1 MKRLTLMLILSAA
14 WLIILGQ
21 QTGKLVILHTNDIHS
36 KLRGFAPETEYSPL
50 ETGNDA
56 TVGGFSRM
64 ASIIAAVKA
73 EAGENILVLDAGDF
87 LMGTLFHHFEP
98 EDGFQLRLMKQMG
111 YDAISIGNH
120 EFDDGPETLASI
132 IESGNSKGLIPP
144 IILSNAVFSEK
155 DGRDDRLFALVNSGT
170 IRNELIIEKPS
181 LGLKIGIFAL
191 MGIDAAEVAPA
202 AEPVQF
208 EKQVKVARRMV
219 KKLKG
224 EGCNMIIC
232 LSHSGLRM
240 NEKGSMEGEDYRLA
254 SKVKGID
261 LIISGHTHTR
271 LEEPLVVNGIPI
283 VQTGSYGENIGKMVF
298 SVESGKVAR
307 ESFSLLRVD
316 DSVQGDP
323 GTEALIEERMKMIDD
338 ELLQSLGFSYNQ
350 IVTEAP
356 FRLVCDEYG
365 DLEASNLG
373 PLVADAIHSYV
384 NRHSPAGSDISIVA
398 AGVIR
403 QSITAGH
410 QSVPDIFR
418 VMSLGAGK
426 DGVPGYPLSRVY
438 VTGRELKNIVE
449 ILLIAWKSSPSNY
462 IYYSGLEVW
471 HDPSKG
477 MLRKVTSIEIV
488 RPDGMRES
496 VDFSKDN
503 PRLYSISA
511 NSYILEFVG
520 IIKSMS
526 FGLINVV
533 PKDAAGT
540 PITDFGKAVINF
552 AAEENGYSEG
562 KEWIALIEYLSL
574 MPDRNGNGIPEIDE
588 YYRVPPPRVMSV
600 PK

>member
-1 MKRLTLMLILSAA
+1 
-14 WLIILGQ
+14 
-21 QTGKLVILHTNDIHS
+21 
-36 KLRGFAPETEYSPL
+36 
-50 ETGNDA
+50 
-56 TVGGFSRM
+56 
-64 ASIIAAVKA
+64 
-73 EAGENILVLDAGDF
+73 
-87 LMGTLFHHFEP
+87 
-98 EDGFQLRLMKQMG
+98 
-111 YDAISIGNH
+111 
-120 EFDDGPETLASI
+120 
-132 IESGNSKGLIPP
+132 
-144 IILSNAVFSEK
+144 
-155 DGRDDRLFALVNSGT
+155 
-170 IRNELIIEKPS
+170 
-181 LGLKIGIFAL
+181 
-191 MGIDAAEVAPA
+191 
-202 AEPVQF
+202 
-208 EKQVKVARRMV
+208 
-219 KKLKG
+219 
-224 EGCNMIIC
+224 
-232 LSHSGLRM
+232 
-240 NEKGSMEGEDYRLA
+240 
-254 SKVKGID
+254 
-261 LIISGHTHTR
+261 
-271 LEEPLVVNGIPI
+271 
-283 VQTGSYGENIGKMVF
+283 
-298 SVESGKVAR
+298 
-307 ESFSLLRVD
+307 
-316 DSVQGDP
+316 
-323 GTEALIEERMKMIDD
+323 MKMIDD